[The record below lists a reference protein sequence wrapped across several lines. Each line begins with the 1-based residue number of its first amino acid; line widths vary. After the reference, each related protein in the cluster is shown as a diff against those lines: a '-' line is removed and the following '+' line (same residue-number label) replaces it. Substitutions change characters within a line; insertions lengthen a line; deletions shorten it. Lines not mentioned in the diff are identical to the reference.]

1 MFSFEFCNDEPI
13 YDKSGNE
20 INKNELKI
28 ERGDFHFIISP
39 EKFSNNFIFSIAAN
53 VLFHDKEQTQHYLF
67 WDEEDLTMEQIKNDI
82 EQVLERKEL
91 FI

>member
-1 MFSFEFCNDEPI
+1 MFSFEFCNNEPI
-13 YDKSGNE
+13 YDRNGNE
-20 INKNELKI
+20 INKNELRI
-28 ERGDFHFIISP
+28 ERGDFHFRISP

-53 VLFHDKEQTQHYLF
+53 VLF